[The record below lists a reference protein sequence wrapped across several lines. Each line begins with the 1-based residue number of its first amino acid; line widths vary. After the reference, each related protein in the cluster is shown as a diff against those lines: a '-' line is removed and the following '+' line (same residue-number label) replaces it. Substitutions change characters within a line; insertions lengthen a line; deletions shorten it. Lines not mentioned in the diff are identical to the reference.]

1 MTQIVILNNE
11 AHRHLRVR
19 TKPSARLG
27 DNQRFVAVIAG
38 EFPLVAVHYPI
49 FLAKDAE
56 TGAFYAGA
64 MLGIDEGE
72 NLFLDEEGGFDGYRP
87 LNLRRAPFFTAGENI
102 AIDLD
107 SPRVTDAEGEA
118 LFDDKG
124 EISAYLRG
132 ILAAFQQLKPGSEKT
147 RTFIDALLQLKL
159 VEPITVDLAFDDG
172 TRRIVEDLYTIDQDA
187 LARLPDAA
195 VLDLFRSGHLHLIS
209 LMIASLKQVP
219 VLARRKNR
227 RLRQA

>member
-1 MTQIVILNNE
+1 LTNIVILNSE

-19 TKPSARLG
+19 AKPSARLG

-38 EFPLVAVHYPI
+38 EFPQLAVHYPV

-72 NLFLDEEGGFDGYRP
+72 NLFLDEDGGFDGYRP
-87 LNLRRAPFFTAGENI
+87 LNLQRMPFFAAGENI

-107 SPRVTDAEGEA
+107 SPRITQGDGER
-118 LFDDKG
+118 LFDDSG
-124 EISAYLRG
+124 EISAYLQG
-132 ILAAFQQLKPGSEKT
+132 VLSAFQQLKPGMEKT
-147 RTFIDALLQLKL
+147 RAFIDKLLQLKL

-172 TRRIVEDLYTIDQDA
+172 ARRVVEDLYTIDQDA
-187 LARLPDAA
+187 LRLLPDTA
-195 VLDLFRSGHLHLIS
+195 VLDLFRNGYLHLIS

-227 RLRQA
+227 RLLDT

>member
-1 MTQIVILNNE
+1 MTHIVIVNNE

-19 TKPSARLG
+19 AKPSARLG
-27 DNQRFVAVIAG
+27 DNQRFVAVIVS
-38 EFPLVAVHYPI
+38 EFPLLAVHYPL

-72 NLFLDEEGGFDGYRP
+72 NLFLDEGRGFEGYRP
-87 LNLRRAPFFTAGENI
+87 LNLQRAPFFTAGENI

-107 SPRVTDAEGEA
+107 SPRIAENEGER
-118 LFDDKG
+118 LFDDNG
-124 EISAYLRG
+124 EVSAYLRG
-132 ILAAFQQLKPGSEKT
+132 IVSAFQQLKPGTEKT
-147 RTFIDALLQLKL
+147 RAFIDTLLQLKL

-172 TRRIVEDLYTIDQDA
+172 TRRVVEDLYTIDQDA
-187 LARLPDAA
+187 LRNLPDAA

-209 LMIASLKQVP
+209 LMIASLKQVQ
-219 VLARRKNR
+219 VLARRKNQ
-227 RLRQA
+227 RLLDA

>member
-1 MTQIVILNNE
+1 MTHIVILNSE

-19 TKPSARLG
+19 AKPSARLG
-27 DNQRFVAVIAG
+27 DNQRFVAVVTG
-38 EFPLVAVHYPI
+38 EFPQLAVHYPV

-72 NLFLDEEGGFDGYRP
+72 NLFLDEDGGFDGYRP
-87 LNLRRAPFFTAGENI
+87 LNLQRAPFFTAGEHI
-102 AIDLD
+102 AVDLD
-107 SPRVTDAEGEA
+107 SPRVTDSDGER
-118 LFDDKG
+118 LFDDNG
-124 EISAYLRG
+124 EISAYLQG
-132 ILAAFQQLKPGSEKT
+132 VLSAFQQLKPGTEKT
-147 RTFIDALLQLKL
+147 RAFIDTLLQLKL

-187 LARLPDAA
+187 LRRLPDTA
-195 VLDLFRSGHLHLIS
+195 VLDLFRGGHLHLIS

-227 RLRQA
+227 RLLDI